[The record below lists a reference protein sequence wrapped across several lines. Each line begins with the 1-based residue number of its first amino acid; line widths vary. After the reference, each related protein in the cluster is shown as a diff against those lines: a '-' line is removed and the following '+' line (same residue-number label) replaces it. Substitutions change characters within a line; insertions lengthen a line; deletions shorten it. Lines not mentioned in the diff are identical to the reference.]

1 MQWIFWLFA
10 VLLSAAAAFW
20 VYRADKR
27 RAVPYPWITSLL
39 RGLVV
44 FFTLLLVLVPTIVIT
59 KNVVE
64 KPIVLLLQDDSRSV
78 ANALGADS
86 TIYRKNAEALT
97 QKLSEQYKVVTWR
110 FGNTVE
116 TDSLF
121 QYRQNATDISAA
133 MARAQEYFG
142 MQNLGAVVLAS
153 DGRFNQGMN
162 PLYQQLSLHSPVYSV
177 AIGDSARQQDLRI
190 SRIYANKV
198 VAINSTFEIR
208 ADIVAELCKGYN
220 NSVTIKEGDNSLAS
234 APVAINTDKYDR
246 AVSFTIKAGK
256 AGLHHYVISV
266 PEANGERNITNNRKD
281 VFVEITEEKKNIL
294 IASAA
299 PHPDVNAIKDALRG
313 LESYKVTIVTGDNF
327 PASLAAYDVII
338 LHGLPSLR
346 NNIAAQV
353 AAAKKPVWLIVAGS
367 SNAAALKTMTS
378 LVHMDIST
386 VQGTDMLG
394 VYNTSFNAFTLPQ
407 QVQSV
412 TDKMPPITIYGDGEQ
427 TTPGANPLFNQ
438 RSGEP
443 LWILQQSSPPAAVLL
458 GEGIWRWRLH
468 EYKNFN
474 DHAVIDEC
482 IRQTV
487 TFLAANSSERPF
499 SIVLPKYV
507 WSDQEAISL
516 NAYLRNANNEQVS
529 TPDVE
534 LAITDSAGRKQNFS
548 FERSGNAYALNI
560 GIWAGGTYTYSAKT
574 TFNDKT
580 YTANGSFVVESMP
593 VELMESGAD
602 YPLLYGVATKYNG
615 GLVPAANI
623 ASLYDSI
630 THNDRVKPLIQTN
643 SESVPLVDRKWY
655 FFIIL
660 ALAVAEWLLRK
671 YWLAQ

>member
-1 MQWIFWLFA
+1 
-10 VLLSAAAAFW
+10 
-20 VYRADKR
+20 
-27 RAVPYPWITSLL
+27 
-39 RGLVV
+39 
-44 FFTLLLVLVPTIVIT
+44 
-59 KNVVE
+59 
-64 KPIVLLLQDDSRSV
+64 
-78 ANALGADS
+78 
-86 TIYRKNAEALT
+86 
-97 QKLSEQYKVVTWR
+97 
-110 FGNTVE
+110 
-116 TDSLF
+116 
-121 QYRQNATDISAA
+121 
-133 MARAQEYFG
+133 
-142 MQNLGAVVLAS
+142 
-153 DGRFNQGMN
+153 
-162 PLYQQLSLHSPVYSV
+162 
-177 AIGDSARQQDLRI
+177 
-190 SRIYANKV
+190 
-198 VAINSTFEIR
+198 
-208 ADIVAELCKGYN
+208 
-220 NSVTIKEGDNSLAS
+220 
-234 APVAINTDKYDR
+234 
-246 AVSFTIKAGK
+246 
-256 AGLHHYVISV
+256 
-266 PEANGERNITNNRKD
+266 
-281 VFVEITEEKKNIL
+281 
-294 IASAA
+294 
-299 PHPDVNAIKDALRG
+299 
-313 LESYKVTIVTGDNF
+313 
-327 PASLAAYDVII
+327 
-338 LHGLPSLR
+338 
-346 NNIAAQV
+346 
-353 AAAKKPVWLIVAGS
+353 
-367 SNAAALKTMTS
+367 
-378 LVHMDIST
+378 
-386 VQGTDMLG
+386 
-394 VYNTSFNAFTLPQ
+394 
-407 QVQSV
+407 
-412 TDKMPPITIYGDGEQ
+412 MPPITVYGDGEQ

-438 RSGEP
+438 RSGEA
-443 LWILQQSSPPAAVLL
+443 LWILQQSSLPAAVLL

-499 SIVLPKYV
+499 SVVLPKYV

-602 YPLLYGVATKYNG
+602 YPLLYGVAKKYNG

-623 ASLYDSI
+623 GSLYDSI